1 MVVQPNNKQVI
12 KYRTQVSYGFAPL
25 PETTYE
31 LTSDGDEDKVRIVST
46 AGHSKT
52 IKTIKVPPGTYK
64 HWLEILIAT
73 HDKQSLGKTFGSF
86 MDGSL
91 DDLWFVMNGKKVHLH
106 WMVEP
111 PEAQKAIS
119 DFVIWLNQLQPRSR
133 DESGCVGM

>member
-1 MVVQPNNKQVI
+1 MVAASKSKQVI
-12 KYRTQVSYGFAPL
+12 KYKTQASYGFAPL

-31 LTSDGDEDKVRIVST
+31 LSSDGTEDKVRIVSI
-46 AGHSKT
+46 AGQSKT
-52 IKTIKVPPGTYK
+52 LKIIKVPTGTYE

-111 PEAQKAIS
+111 PEDQKAIS
-119 DFVIWLNQLQPRSR
+119 DFIKWLHQLTAGSE
-133 DESGCVGM
+133 D

>member
-1 MVVQPNNKQVI
+1 MVVQRNNKPVI

-31 LTSDGDEDKVRIVST
+31 LSSDGTEDKVRIVSI
-46 AGHSKT
+46 AGQSKT
-52 IKTIKVPPGTYK
+52 VKIIKVPTGTYE

-86 MDGSL
+86 MDGSI
-91 DDLWFVMNGKKVHLH
+91 DELWFVINGKKVHLR

-111 PEAQKAIS
+111 PEDQKAIS
-119 DFVIWLNQLQPRSR
+119 DFVFWLNHLAPHSPG
-133 DESGCVGM
+133 GCG

>member
-31 LTSDGDEDKVRIVST
+31 LSSDGTEDKVRIVSI
-46 AGHSKT
+46 AGQSKT
-52 IKTIKVPPGTYK
+52 VKTIKVPTGTYE
-64 HWLEILIAT
+64 HWLEILIAM
-73 HDKQSLGKTFGSF
+73 HDQKSLGKTFGSF

-111 PEAQKAIS
+111 PEDQKAIS
-119 DFVIWLNQLQPRSR
+119 DFVIWLNQLAQHN
-133 DESGCVGM
+133 SGEFG